1 MSDFKV
7 DTSNYLGLSNAK
19 FKNELL
25 RLALTKPEDYFKLRA
40 DVLEKIT
47 ERIVKNM
54 FETFYNVMTDGTVD
68 DGAGTPVAASAV
80 KDAGGANNVFKPN
93 MAYQDVSKFALS
105 ASETLQGICEEC
117 VEKLLPL
124 NYRDLAESRMARK
137 GDAKLNGAV
146 P

>member
-7 DTSNYLGLSNAK
+7 NTSNYLGLSNAK
-19 FKNELL
+19 YKNELL

-40 DVLEKIT
+40 EVLESIT

-54 FETFYNVMTDGTVD
+54 FDTFYNVMTAGTVKNPA
-68 DGAGTPVAASAV
+68 GAGQIPASEV
-80 KDAGGANNVFKPN
+80 KDATGADNVFVPN

-105 ASETLQGICEEC
+105 ASETVQSICEEC

-137 GDAKLNGAV
+137 GDAKLGF